1 MNTQTPPDESPAPGP
16 KLLPWPILLPLLML
30 VCLWGMAQNSGAAPT
45 AEKRVRLTVELSVEG
60 QSAWQHAGDSS
71 RSRTQRQYKL
81 VTYLRSDGQLQEFN
95 TKDPQYAQQMMDR
108 AAQVQAR
115 VAQHQAKAQGRQAP
129 QATTM
134 QQMAERAQQIK
145 TSCGE
150 NKDCLMRAAMELS
163 TVRVLPAGG
172 NAAPL
177 VDTLDTPME
186 PRYLSYHGFDGCGAQ
201 FHEVVNDQA
210 EGQYADVQGPVPW
223 RSTSKADGGLK
234 PDALRLLC
242 LNHSLVLDTK
252 TNTFMTDAGLFVP
265 ETSGRHTR
273 IERGRTEAHEGD
285 IQAIASVG
293 NWLAERT
300 RQAPRKGSASVSLP
314 VTSKGQGQV
323 QGTLNLKLNWKLEDV

>member
-1 MNTQTPPDESPAPGP
+1 MNTETPDDAHREPAP
-16 KLLPWPILLPLLML
+16 LLPWTVLLPLLVL
-30 VCLWGMAQNSGAAPT
+30 VCLWGLAQSSGAAAT
-45 AEKRVRLTVELSVEG
+45 TEKRVRLTVELSVEG
-60 QSAWQHAGDSS
+60 GISWQHSGDSS
-71 RSRTQRQYKL
+71 RSRTQRQYRL
-81 VTYLRSDGQLQEFN
+81 VTYLRSDGELQEFN

-129 QATTM
+129 QAMTM

-145 TSCGE
+145 ASCGE

-172 NAAPL
+172 SATPL
-177 VDTLDTPME
+177 PDTLDTPLE

-223 RSTSKADGGLK
+223 RSTSRAEGGLK

-273 IERGRTEAHEGD
+273 TERGRTETHEGEM
-285 IQAIASVG
+285 QAIARVG
-293 NWLAERT
+293 SWVAERT
-300 RQAPRKGSASVSLP
+300 RQAPRKGNATVSLP
-314 VTSKGQGQV
+314 VANQDQGQT
-323 QGTLNLKLNWKLEDV
+323 QGTLNLKLSWKLEDV

>member
-1 MNTQTPPDESPAPGP
+1 MNTETSDDALGSPP
-16 KLLPWPILLPLLML
+16 LLPWSVLLPLLVL
-30 VCLWGMAQNSGAAPT
+30 VCLWGLAQSSGAAAT
-45 AEKRVRLTVELSVEG
+45 TEKRVRLTVELSVEG
-60 QSAWQHAGDSS
+60 DSSWQQAGDSS
-71 RSRTQRQYKL
+71 KSRTQRQYKL
-81 VTYLRSDGQLQEFN
+81 VTYLRSDGELREFN

-108 AAQVQAR
+108 AAMVQAR
-115 VAQHQAKAQGRQAP
+115 VAKAQGRQAP
-129 QATTM
+129 QALTM
-134 QQMAERAQQIK
+134 QQMAERAQQVK
-145 TSCGE
+145 ASCGE
-150 NKDCLMRAAMELS
+150 NRDCLMRAAMELS

-172 NAAPL
+172 SAAPL
-177 VDTLDTPME
+177 PDTLDTPLE

-300 RQAPRKGSASVSLP
+300 RQAGRSGTAQVALP
-314 VTSKGQGQV
+314 VTGKGPGQV
-323 QGTLNLKLNWKLEDV
+323 QGTLNLKLSWKLEDV